1 MSKLTAIFGEPNLTY
16 RGVPRK
22 RSNACCYARD
32 LMPRWRGPQ
41 VMDDDSKAMG
51 FVCHECGREYP
62 PSQVRGRRLL
72 GSPNQA

>member
-1 MSKLTAIFGEPNLTY
+1 MSFLTRLLAHDEATYGEV
-16 RGVPRK
+16 RPRPIE
-22 RSNACCYARD
+22 CCIGKE
-32 LMPRWRGPQ
+32 LMPRWASPEL
-41 VMDDDSKAMG
+41 MDDDSKAMG